1 MDALEKRE
9 EQLTERLRRIEAL
22 EKDIQTRERALKEKG
37 KKQMLLRLSP
47 RLWEELAAWA
57 EEDFR
62 SINGQVEYLLDSC
75 VRRRHKQEKQEGG
88 E

>member
-1 MDALEKRE
+1 MDALDKKEELLQARLQRLDALEKE
-9 EQLTERLRRIEAL
+9 ILS
-22 EKDIQTRERALKEKG
+22 RERALKEKEKG

-62 SINGQVEYLLDSC
+62 SINGQVEYLLNDC
-75 VRRRHKQEKQEGG
+75 VNRRRRGG
-88 E
+88 KE